1 MENKKENDLWV
12 DLDQVIE
19 DQLNLQVKIA
29 YGQHHQFMLDHGLMD
44 CKKVVDIGMGNGL
57 FLRTLAKDHPE
68 TMFVGLDKRQYFV
81 DRCNALP
88 MNNVSTYLIDLQD
101 DHDLFSFQSFDGVVM
116 RYFLLHVPNA
126 KEILKNL
133 Q

>member
-1 MENKKENDLWV
+1 
-12 DLDQVIE
+12 
-19 DQLNLQVKIA
+19 
-29 YGQHHQFMLDHGLMD
+29 
-44 CKKVVDIGMGNGL
+44 
-57 FLRTLAKDHPE
+57 
-68 TMFVGLDKRQYFV
+68 
-81 DRCNALP
+81 

-133 Q
+133 QSKMKKGTKLWIMDVDLSEFRCQPSHPTFDKLTSLINGFCKKTRLIPMRGKN